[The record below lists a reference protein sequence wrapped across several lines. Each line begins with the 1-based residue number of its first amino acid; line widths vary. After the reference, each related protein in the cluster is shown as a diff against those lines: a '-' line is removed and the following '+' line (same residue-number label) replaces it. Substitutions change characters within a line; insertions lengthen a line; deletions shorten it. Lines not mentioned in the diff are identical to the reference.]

1 MKPCHTLFNGLTAF
15 SLSLLMATG
24 ASAQPSAE
32 NFPHKAVTIIV
43 PWSAGGGTDNVVR
56 RYAQGLSQLWGQPV
70 VVENLAGASS
80 IIGAQRV
87 ARAAPDGYTLLGTT
101 NPTIT
106 GNPFLFKK
114 LPYSPETDLTPISQ
128 LADIE
133 MLVLANANFPANSL
147 KELVAL
153 AKKEPGRVTYA
164 SYGKGSQP
172 ELLFGLFAKR
182 EKLELTHVP
191 YKGVSQAI
199 TAVMAGDTAL
209 TLTGRGTGAAA
220 LASGKA
226 KPLAYMSPERDP
238 VMPNV
243 PTATEAGYPYLKI
256 PTWHGLFAPAG
267 TPPAVIDKIQRGLA
281 AVATPAFR
289 AEMAKLGYKAPVSTP
304 ADFAA
309 VIKDELRITA
319 EMVEAAGLKPE

>member
-1 MKPCHTLFNGLTAF
+1 MKLFNRLAVLGVAF
-15 SLSLLMATG
+15 LAAA

-32 NFPHKAVTIIV
+32 NFPQKPITIIV

-56 RYAQGLSQLWGQPV
+56 KYALGLQQLWGHPV
-70 VVENLAGASS
+70 VVENVPGASS

-106 GNPFLFKK
+106 GNRFLFKK
-114 LPYSPETDLTPISQ
+114 LPYSPDTDLTPVSQ

-133 MLVLANANFPANSL
+133 MLVLANANFPANNL
-147 KELVAL
+147 KELIAL
-153 AKKEPGRVTYA
+153 AKSDPGRVSYA

-182 EKLELTHVP
+182 EKMDLTHVP

-199 TAVMAGDTAL
+199 TAVMAGDANL

-238 VMPNV
+238 AMPNV

-267 TPPAVIDKIQRGLA
+267 TPAAIVDKIQRGIA
-281 AVATPAFR
+281 AVATPEFR
-289 AEMAKLGYKAPVSTP
+289 AEMAKGGYKAPASTP
-304 ADFAA
+304 AQFAA
-309 VIKDELRITA
+309 VIREELAVTA
-319 EMVEAAGLKPE
+319 EMVEAAGLQAD